1 MTYNPQIRA
10 GEEGG
15 VGAQAHHV
23 PHGAHGGRQPGAAA
37 RGVRAAHAAR
47 RALDPRRRVAPPG
60 HDRAGDD
67 AAARSVPNI

>member
-1 MTYNPQIRA
+1 MPLGKVYVQVRV

-15 VGAQAHHV
+15 VRAEAGGGV
-23 PHGAHGGRQPGAAA
+23 PHGARGGRQPGAAA
-37 RGVRAAHAAR
+37 RGLRAAHAAR

-67 AAARSVPNI
+67 AAAR